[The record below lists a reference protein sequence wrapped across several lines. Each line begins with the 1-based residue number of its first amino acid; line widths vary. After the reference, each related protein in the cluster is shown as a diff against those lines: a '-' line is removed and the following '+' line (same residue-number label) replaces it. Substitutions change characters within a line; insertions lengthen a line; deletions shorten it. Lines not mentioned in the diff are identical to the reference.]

1 MTGVGPARKRV
12 VRHQKSCMAGAV
24 DAGQW
29 ERVCGGC
36 RKWGRGNLGGCAFG
50 QLQASGADVDWAK
63 VPNEWSQKERGEAAT
78 WAMASMR
85 VNG

>member
-1 MTGVGPARKRV
+1 
-12 VRHQKSCMAGAV
+12 
-24 DAGQW
+24 
-29 ERVCGGC
+29 
-36 RKWGRGNLGGCAFG
+36 
-50 QLQASGADVDWAK
+50 VDWAK